1 MTEGL
6 EKPGKKGA
14 ASFCIPRAAIQA
26 LINAQASA
34 VEVCAYLVLARFT
47 DPSGMYSSASIA
59 AVARYVA
66 SNKQTIAK
74 AIARL
79 TTINATV
86 TRQVPAK
93 YGYDNKPQGTKTREE
108 TVSLGPILQTR
119 EQWLAA
125 HPDQVLP
132 DGPTERGK
140 VRHVLPDFGEPENDR
155 VWIGAGLVNGFGT
168 FTQPLRSVKDAG
180 PVAARLLLELYR
192 LHDLDQWGGVD
203 PIQGPCSRYEIADET
218 TKFGARIIR
227 AKRVSKAAFTKRV
240 ATDQDAYWNALEA
253 LESAGLIYEMVTV
266 LNRSPIEKKF
276 ASGALY
282 GAVPDDAEPLYEL
295 DCRSLHG
302 YKPVGEEGLA
312 GLTAKTAADFSRPV
326 TEAGYADHEDKVFR
340 VGESSYQKAQFNGTY
355 AAIVHPGHEAMV
367 VGIYRLRFRPA
378 NPKNA
383 GIKGAWAKIHEGNRR
398 ALELINAV
406 RNHAGLPELLAP
418 GVVAA
423 KARAAAA
430 EVASHA
436 APKHA
441 TNDDSP
447 IPF

>member
-1 MTEGL
+1 
-6 EKPGKKGA
+6 
-14 ASFCIPRAAIQA
+14 
-26 LINAQASA
+26 
-34 VEVCAYLVLARFT
+34 
-47 DPSGMYSSASIA
+47 
-59 AVARYVA
+59 
-66 SNKQTIAK
+66 
-74 AIARL
+74 
-79 TTINATV
+79 
-86 TRQVPAK
+86 
-93 YGYDNKPQGTKTREE
+93 
-108 TVSLGPILQTR
+108 
-119 EQWLAA
+119 
-125 HPDQVLP
+125 
-132 DGPTERGK
+132 
-140 VRHVLPDFGEPENDR
+140 
-155 VWIGAGLVNGFGT
+155 
-168 FTQPLRSVKDAG
+168 
-180 PVAARLLLELYR
+180 
-192 LHDLDQWGGVD
+192 
-203 PIQGPCSRYEIADET
+203 
-218 TKFGARIIR
+218 
-227 AKRVSKAAFTKRV
+227 
-240 ATDQDAYWNALEA
+240 
-253 LESAGLIYEMVTV
+253 MVTV

-340 VGESSYQKAQFNGTY
+340 VGESSYQKAQFNGVY

-406 RNHAGLPELLAP
+406 RNHAGLPELPAP